1 MPHSFIT
8 PGDALADCR
17 PAHHAV
23 ETLLRKTLVAALI
36 ASLPLATPAAFAA
49 TKSDPNRAAPKAAA
63 VDPAAAKAAQAQ
75 AAHLALQ
82 VLFDEAWESEARAA
96 PEWATMRGDLR
107 FNDKLSDRSAA
118 SLAARDA
125 FARETLARAQ
135 AFDASA
141 LSDTDRVSLALFIYR
156 YQQDVAMQAFA
167 GWRTLT
173 LGTLYGAQSALAGL
187 ARNVPVNNEAQ
198 VRQWLARLAAYPT
211 RVEQEIAILR
221 QGLALGWVTSK
232 PVLARAIAQVEG
244 QLTEDVTKSPV
255 YEPFTRMTVDAGT
268 KPNYQAQGQAALR
281 EHFYP
286 AQRKLLAVLK
296 DELAP
301 KAPDGGS
308 LSSYP
313 GGDKVYDALILRNVT
328 VALAAGDIHTT
339 GLREAARIRAE
350 MEKVKAE
357 AGFEGDLAAF
367 KKFLYSD
374 PKFFNQ
380 SADELLDGYRAIAKR
395 IDPELPK
402 LFAQLPRSPY
412 GIRGMPPYTGE
423 GAADNYNGPSL
434 DGATSGWFNANAIAF
449 KRRPKWAM
457 ETLVAH
463 ETVPGHHLQIS
474 RQVELGELPN
484 FRRQS
489 QYSVFSEGW
498 ALYAE
503 TLGPQIG
510 LFRDPYTRFGHLQAQ
525 MFRAARLVVDTGL
538 HALGWSR
545 EKAIAYM
552 IEQTGH
558 DPVFMTA
565 EVDRYYAQPGQAL
578 SYMMGQLKIKELRA
592 RAEVA
597 LGAKFD
603 QRRFHNAVI
612 DQGAMPLPLL
622 EQRINAWI
630 LSEKAKS

>member
-8 PGDALADCR
+8 PAWHWQTRGRLTM
-17 PAHHAV
+17 PPL
-23 ETLLRKTLVAALI
+23 ETPLRKTLVAALI
-36 ASLPLATPAAFAA
+36 AGLHLSTPAATAPAPSKPAAKAGPAAATATPAA
-49 TKSDPNRAAPKAAA
+49 D
-63 VDPAAAKAAQAQ
+63 AAAKAR
-75 AAHLALQ
+75 AALHA
-82 VLFDEAWESEARAA
+82 LFDEAWEAETQAS

-107 FNDKLSDRSAA
+107 FNDKLADRSAA
-118 SLAARDA
+118 ALAARDA
-125 FARETLARAQ
+125 LARDLLARAQ
-135 AFDASA
+135 QIDAS
-141 LSDTDRVSLALFIYR
+141 LLGETDRVSLALFIYR
-156 YQQDVAMQAFA
+156 YQQEVAMQAFA

-173 LGTLYGAQSALAGL
+173 LGTLYGAQSALAGF

-198 VRQWLARLAAYPT
+198 VKQWLTRLAAYPA

-221 QGLALGWVTSK
+221 QGLALGWVTAK

-244 QLTEDVTKSPV
+244 QLPDDVSKSPV
-255 YEPFTRMTVDAGT
+255 FEPFNRMQVDASV
-268 KPNYQAQGQAALR
+268 KAHYQALGQAALR

-286 AQRKLLAVLK
+286 AQRKLLAVMK

-301 KAPDGGS
+301 KAPDSGS
-308 LSSYP
+308 LSGYP
-313 GGDKVYDALILRNVT
+313 GGDKVYEALILRNVT
-328 VALAAGDIHTT
+328 VRLAAGDIHTT

-350 MEKVKAE
+350 MDKVKAE

-380 SADELLDGYRAIAKR
+380 SGEELLDGYRAIAKR

-423 GAADNYNGPSL
+423 GAADNYNGPSQ
-434 DGATSGWFNANAIAF
+434 DGATAGWFNANVVAF

-474 RQVELGELPN
+474 RQVELGELPS

-525 MFRAARLVVDTGL
+525 MFRAARLVVDTGI

-545 EKAIAYM
+545 DKAIAYM

-578 SYMMGQLKIKELRA
+578 SYMMGALKLRELRA
-592 RAEVA
+592 RAEAA

-622 EQRINAWI
+622 DQRINAWI
-630 LSEKAKS
+630 ASEKGRS